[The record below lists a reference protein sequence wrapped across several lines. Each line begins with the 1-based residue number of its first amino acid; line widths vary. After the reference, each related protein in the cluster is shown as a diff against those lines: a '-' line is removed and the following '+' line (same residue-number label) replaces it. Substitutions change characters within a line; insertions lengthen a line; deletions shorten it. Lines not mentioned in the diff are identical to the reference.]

1 MTRATARILAILLV
15 LSALLNL
22 ALQAQQ
28 PAAPQPAPVAASP
41 APQTVPPEPRV
52 LLLKESA
59 EVKLKFAQKLS
70 SRSAVIGD
78 PVELVLDEDLKVGD
92 AVVARKGARARG
104 TVMLGK
110 ESEKKRSGAHQ
121 LAIRLEYLKAGDTRV
136 KLRGER
142 AAQGKTNKGAA
153 VGLTLA
159 FGLSGLLFALS
170 QKRFEIQEGTP
181 LTCYVAEDV
190 ELKAAPEAPPP
201 PQVAP
206 PSPQPPSA
214 SPAKPD
220 S

>member
-1 MTRATARILAILLV
+1 MTRATASILAILLV
-15 LSALLNL
+15 LSTPLNL

-28 PAAPQPAPVAASP
+28 PAAPQPAPSTPQP
-41 APQTVPPEPRV
+41 APAPDAPRAPV
-52 LLLKESA
+52 LKEGT

-110 ESEKKRSGAHQ
+110 ESEKKRQGAHQ

-142 AAQGKTNKGAA
+142 GVKGKTNKGAA
-153 VGLTLA
+153 VGLTIA
-159 FGLSGLLFALS
+159 FGLTGLLFALS
-170 QKRFEIQEGTP
+170 QKHFEIQEGTP
-181 LTCYVAEDV
+181 VSCYVAEDV
-190 ELKAAPEAPPP
+190 ELKAAPEASPSPPP
-201 PQVAP
+201 AP
-206 PSPQPPSA
+206 PNPQPPSA
-214 SPAKPD
+214 SPPKPD

>member
-1 MTRATARILAILLV
+1 MKRTTAFILAILLV
-15 LSALLNL
+15 LSTPLDL

-28 PAAPQPAPVAASP
+28 PAAPQPAPSTPQP
-41 APQTVPPEPRV
+41 APAPDAPRAPV
-52 LLLKESA
+52 LKEGT

-110 ESEKKRSGAHQ
+110 ESEKKRAGAHE

-142 AAQGKTNKGAA
+142 GAKGKVNKGAT
-153 VGLTLA
+153 VGLTLV
-159 FGLSGLLFALS
+159 FGLTGLLIGLS
-170 QKRFEIQEGTP
+170 TKHFEIQEGTP
-181 LTCYVAEDV
+181 VSCYVAEDV
-190 ELKAAPEAPPP
+190 ELKAAPEASPSPPP
-201 PQVAP
+201 PAP
-206 PSPQPPSA
+206 PNPRPPSA
-214 SPAKPD
+214 SPAKPHP
-220 S
+220 

>member
-1 MTRATARILAILLV
+1 MTRATASILAILLV
-15 LSALLNL
+15 LSAPVNL
-22 ALQAQQ
+22 ASQAQQ
-28 PAAPQPAPVAASP
+28 PAAPPPAPSTPQPVP
-41 APQTVPPEPRV
+41 APDAPRAPV
-52 LLLKESA
+52 LKEGT

-104 TVMLGK
+104 TVLLGK
-110 ESEKKRSGAHQ
+110 ESEKKRAGAHK

-170 QKRFEIQEGTP
+170 QKHFEIQEGTP
-181 LTCYVAEDV
+181 VSCYVAEDV
-190 ELKAAPEAPPP
+190 ELKAAPEASPSPPP
-201 PQVAP
+201 AP
-206 PSPQPPSA
+206 PNPQPPSA